1 MGLLRCGPPIIDRGF
16 SRDAKRSPFPQAMST
31 AVPAIAAL
39 RPILAWQAPVGAPP
53 TATVGELLRM
63 IVAAGPQGELQA
75 RNEQGLLLNV
85 PPGAAAAGDVLL
97 LRVLATQPKLE
108 LQMLERRS
116 ADAAGANVPAAAGQE
131 DTAALRPDQAWLQQ
145 RFNGARQMSGSALP
159 ASLAAQWR
167 GRVLAEVLRSNLP
180 EQPGPQAAAAPA
192 EGAARLEPFHL
203 QGWNGQALLLRL
215 LSPQMAGWPSLERED
230 EALQQ
235 QPPHRHAESEQ
246 HAGSDEPGEGLRLGL
261 ILSLN
266 GDWVQVVMQ
275 WQQGLLLHFSADKPE
290 TLQALRA
297 LMPRIAA
304 ALAAVPLPLRHCQLS
319 SKPPAAPPLPQGQ
332 QSQGLAHTSSGALF
346 RAGAEIAS
354 VLQQG

>member
-1 MGLLRCGPPIIDRGF
+1 
-16 SRDAKRSPFPQAMST
+16 MST

-53 TATVGELLRM
+53 SATVGELLRLT
-63 IVAAGPQGELQA
+63 VAAGPQGELQA
-75 RNEQGLLLNV
+75 RNAQGLLLNV

-108 LQMLERRS
+108 LQMLERR
-116 ADAAGANVPAAAGQE
+116 GAEAAAAAAEPATAGGQE
-131 DTAALRPDQAWLQQ
+131 DTAALRTDQAWLQQ
-145 RFNGARQMSGSALP
+145 RFNGAGLASGGGLP

-167 GRVLAEVLRSNLP
+167 GRVLAEVLRAKLP
-180 EQPGPQAAAAPA
+180 ELPGPPAAAASA
-192 EGAARLEPFHL
+192 ERAAGQEPFHL
-203 QGWNGQALLLRL
+203 QGWNGQALLLRV
-215 LSPQMAGWPSLERED
+215 LSPQMAVWPLLERED
-230 EALQQ
+230 EAQQAPQQ
-235 QPPHRHAESEQ
+235 QHHAEPGAEQ
-246 HAGSDEPGEGLRLGL
+246 QAGPEEPGEGLRLGL

-319 SKPPAAPPLPQGQ
+319 SKPPAVPPLPQGQ
-332 QSQGLAHTSSGALF
+332 QSHGLAHTSSGALF